1 MAISSMHLK
10 KKKKIFMLETLR
22 KLQPVILDP
31 LSLHGRS
38 RSQFIYYD
46 CTSLAITDERPT

>member
-1 MAISSMHLK
+1 MVARSILSLGITRLISK
-10 KKKKIFMLETLR
+10 KEVNGDPFEEKKKISMLETLR

-38 RSQFIYYD
+38 RI
-46 CTSLAITDERPT
+46 

>member
-1 MAISSMHLK
+1 MAISSMHL